1 MQASEL
7 RFSTARLF
15 YFLTLC
21 AAATSLFGWLGVPV
35 GCLVMLVWTQI
46 LAGARRERAQ
56 VGSPRAGVTKLEL
69 VVVLLIATLVI
80 GLLIPAVPEFDR
92 QRQAETS
99 MKIVAKAV
107 EAYQQHFGVPPPV
120 AIVSEGGRPLH
131 SWRALILPF
140 LGEEK
145 LAESYRWD
153 EPWDGPN
160 NAQLAQYRPWHY
172 RTYYPLTDAQRIT
185 TSLHLLRGADDVCYV
200 VEHERA
206 VSSWLEPTQL
216 SDWQDF
222 AAIADHEHGFWQH
235 GFFSSLYHGRLAVSS
250 LRSLQIHP
258 QVTSDTNIEAH
269 VAIKDGLSE
278 KSTEVP
284 IDIGQTYRK
293 WHWDNAVRLV
303 VFLAV
308 ALYPMRWLAQ
318 DSNHLRC
325 LS

>member
-1 MQASEL
+1 MHASEL

-35 GCLVMLVWTQI
+35 GCLVMLVWNQI
-46 LAGARRERAQ
+46 LTGARRERAQ
-56 VGSPRAGVTKLEL
+56 LGSPREGVTKLEL
-69 VVVLLIATLVI
+69 VVVLILASLVI
-80 GLLIPAVPEFDR
+80 GLLIPAAAEFDR

-107 EAYQQHFGVPPPV
+107 EAYQQHFGVLPPV
-120 AIVSEGGRPLH
+120 TIVSEDGKPLH

-140 LGEEK
+140 LEEEK

-172 RTYYPLTDAQRIT
+172 RTYYPLTDSQRTT
-185 TSLHLLRGADDVCYV
+185 TSLHLLPVVDEGCYV
-200 VEHERA
+200 VEHECA
-206 VSSWLEPTQL
+206 VSSWMEPTQL

-235 GFFSSLYHGRLAVSS
+235 GFFSSLYHGRLAVRGQHS
-250 LRSLQIHP
+250 LRIHP
-258 QVTSDTNIEAH
+258 HIASDVNIEEQ
-269 VAIKDGLSE
+269 VASEDGLSE
-278 KSTEVP
+278 ESTELP
-284 IDIGQTYRK
+284 IDIGQPYRK
-293 WHWDNAVRLV
+293 WHWDNALRLV

-308 ALYPMRWLAQ
+308 ALYPLRWLAQ
-318 DSNHLRC
+318 ASKH
-325 LS
+325 